1 MLWPGDSW
9 VGNNHVYCRPICLF
23 IGLPIEHSS
32 FVFLK
37 DPTLGGKEWER
48 EDLNKHFKCLDDY
61 AIFILWITEWIEIL
75 FSSEKLAVEGS
86 IQKSEGQTLSSPYG
100 VKKRSAASKFL
111 ENRGF
116 GWLTEEEELDEEDQK
131 PLL

>member
-1 MLWPGDSW
+1 MPWWLC
-9 VGNNHVYCRPICLF
+9 Y
-23 IGLPIEHSS
+23 
-32 FVFLK
+32 
-37 DPTLGGKEWER
+37 
-48 EDLNKHFKCLDDY
+48 
-61 AIFILWITEWIEIL
+61 IFILWIIEWIEIL

>member
-1 MLWPGDSW
+1 M
-9 VGNNHVYCRPICLF
+9 
-23 IGLPIEHSS
+23 
-32 FVFLK
+32 
-37 DPTLGGKEWER
+37 
-48 EDLNKHFKCLDDY
+48 
-61 AIFILWITEWIEIL
+61 
-75 FSSEKLAVEGS
+75 EGS

-116 GWLTEEEELDEEDQK
+116 GWLTEEELDEEDQK